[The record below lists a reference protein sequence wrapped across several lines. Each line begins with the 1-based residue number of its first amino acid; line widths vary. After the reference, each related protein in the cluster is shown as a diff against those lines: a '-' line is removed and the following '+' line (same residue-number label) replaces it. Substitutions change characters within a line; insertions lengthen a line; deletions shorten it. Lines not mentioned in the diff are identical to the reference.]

1 MNDEY
6 DISLQKG
13 NFQNNIPELPKLNTY
28 RYENIF
34 KVYQTNYKQFY
45 YNILNTVQFDLNL
58 NPSVYYEISVSQRL
72 PWSMISFNEYETM
85 DLWWLIC
92 IVNGINNPIELPSI
106 NQSVKI
112 IRKEFL
118 KFIIDEI
125 RLKLNS

>member
-1 MNDEY
+1 MAEHN
-6 DISLQKG
+6 SLQKG
-13 NFQNNIPELPKLNTY
+13 DFQNNIPELSKLNTY

-34 KVYQTNYKQFY
+34 KVYKTNYNQYY
-45 YNILNTVQFDLNL
+45 YNILNTVQFDENL

-92 IVNGINNPIELPSI
+92 IVNKINNPLELPQI

>member
-1 MNDEY
+1 MAEENF
-6 DISLQKG
+6 SLQKG
-13 NFQNNIPELPKLNTY
+13 EFQNNIPELPKLNLY

-34 KVYQTNYKQFY
+34 KMYKTKNDQYY
-45 YNILNTVQFDLNL
+45 YNLLNTVQFDENL
-58 NPSVYYEISVSQRL
+58 NPSVYYTISVSQRL
-72 PWSMISFNEYETM
+72 PWTMISFNEYETM

-92 IVNGINNPIELPSI
+92 VVNGINNPLELPEI